1 MKAQTPVAT
10 ATQQQRA
17 DRRVVITTLG
27 LTQIFAWG
35 SSYYLLAVLAKPIAA
50 DTGWPLSLV
59 VGGVSLGLLA
69 AGTISPRV
77 GRAIDRHGGRPVLSA
92 SSALLAAGLAGLSL
106 APSAPAY
113 LAAWVVIGLG
123 MGAGLYDA
131 AFAALG
137 RIYGKEARRAITQLT
152 LWGGFASTV
161 CWPLSAYLVES
172 LGWRGAC
179 FAYAALQLA
188 LALPA
193 HLLLLPRART
203 PATIGPAAPTAPD
216 PPAVDAAPGPVLN
229 ERRALLLMAGV
240 VTIGGAASS
249 LFSVHLLT
257 LLQSR
262 DLPLSAAV
270 SLGVLIGPSQVGA
283 RVVEMA
289 FGRRYHPI
297 WTLVSALVLIA
308 SGLALLAAG
317 FSLPAVALVLYGA
330 GNGIY
335 SIGRG
340 TLPLALFGS
349 ARYPVLMGRL
359 ALPSL
364 LAQALAP
371 SAGALILE
379 HGGAG
384 WTFAL
389 LALLATL
396 NVVLVVALWIGCRPS
411 GASLP
416 AGRARTI

>member
-10 ATQQQRA
+10 ATQQERA

-193 HLLLLPRART
+193 HLLLLHRVSARA
-203 PATIGPAAPTAPD
+203 PVAAVAPAAEAAGAPTRND
-216 PPAVDAAPGPVLN
+216 
-229 ERRALLLMAGV
+229 RRAFLLMAGV

-257 LLQSR
+257 LLQVR
-262 DLPLSAAV
+262 DVALGAAV
-270 SLGVLIGPSQVGA
+270 ALGALVGPSQFAA
-283 RVVEMA
+283 RCRDGVRPALPPDLDGA
-289 FGRRYHPI
+289 FGRGTDGSRPR
-297 WTLVSALVLIA
+297 A
-308 SGLALLAAG
+308 SRARVPAAC
-317 FSLPAVALVLYGA
+317 P
-330 GNGIY
+330 
-335 SIGRG
+335 
-340 TLPLALFGS
+340 
-349 ARYPVLMGRL
+349 RL
-359 ALPSL
+359 
-364 LAQALAP
+364 
-371 SAGALILE
+371 GALRC
-379 HGGAG
+379 GQ
-384 WTFAL
+384 
-389 LALLATL
+389 
-396 NVVLVVALWIGCRPS
+396 
-411 GASLP
+411 
-416 AGRARTI
+416 